1 MNLMYIKSTIVV
13 SQNDNKYLAISTCIN
28 KYIFI
33 ILSITNKIYIYIYI
47 YKSMIKIK
55 LKKKIQSQPKYKCTT
70 PPTATQV
77 LLDHKIH
84 PQKNKIDPICI

>member
-1 MNLMYIKSTIVV
+1 
-13 SQNDNKYLAISTCIN
+13 
-28 KYIFI
+28 
-33 ILSITNKIYIYIYI
+33 
-47 YKSMIKIK
+47 MIKIK
-55 LKKKIQSQPKYKCTT
+55 LKKKKSKANQKYKCTT